1 MNHLAIVRILS
12 GIAIVL
18 GGISLL
24 CAGFGAIAGEID
36 NAAVFLTLG
45 LAIAAFGSVILLLTD
60 KPDRK
65 TKPRD
70 ALAVTVLFWGLA
82 TLICAIPFS
91 TVSSDLGFVAAL
103 YESASNLTT
112 TGHSLIDTKAQGLS
126 SSLLLWRALLHI
138 IGAIASV
145 TVAVSVFVALN
156 LGGPGIH
163 RNRFFTE
170 PEASFFDA
178 IPQVIRLA
186 AVSVCTAIILLGG
199 LLIANGVLPRDAL
212 AGAVSTITTGMVDPA
227 AFETLPQEGRFHAL
241 LLWIGLVFGTFGLL
255 AVENLNQER
264 LRTVVKDPEL
274 IAWIGSVALVAT
286 LAIFAGLPAIQSVG
300 WATSSIATSGI
311 ALTDPGQFNR
321 LPVVLVLF
329 PVLIGGSALSA
340 AGGVK
345 LARLIVL
352 SRRVA
357 LEFVQLGYRG
367 SVQQFS
373 FRGRRQSE
381 RTVMGVWVYL
391 VGYIVACSLGAI
403 LFSIFGLSFE
413 DSIRAAIGTV
423 SNAGHIIGGMT
434 AELGPIAQLCAI
446 IGMILGRLEVIALL
460 PALNPDFW
468 RR

>member
-1 MNHLAIVRILS
+1 LNHLAIVRILS

-18 GGISLL
+18 GAVALL
-24 CAGFGAIAGEID
+24 CAGFGVIVSEI
-36 NAAVFLTLG
+36 NEAAVFLTLG
-45 LAIAAFGSVILLLTD
+45 VSVSSFGAVILLLTD
-60 KPDRK
+60 KPKRK
-65 TKPRD
+65 TRPSD
-70 ALAVTVLFWGLA
+70 ALAVTVLFWALA
-82 TLICAIPFS
+82 TLVCAVPFI
-91 TVSSDLGFVAAL
+91 TYTGDLGAIAAL

-112 TGHSLIDTKAQGLS
+112 TGHSLVDSQVDPLS
-126 SSLLLWRALLHI
+126 SSLLLWRALLHV

-170 PEASFFDA
+170 SEVSFFDS

-186 AVSVCTAIILLGG
+186 TVSVMTAIILLGG
-199 LLIANGVLPRDAL
+199 ALIVSGVLPRDAL
-212 AGAVSTITTGMVDPA
+212 AGAVSAITTGMVDPS
-227 AFETLPQEGRFHAL
+227 AFETFPQQGYFHAF
-241 LLWIGLVFGTFGLL
+241 LLWLGLIFGTFGLL
-255 AVENLNQER
+255 VVESLDSER
-264 LRTVVKDPEL
+264 IKALPKDPEL
-274 IAWIGSVALVAT
+274 IAWVGSIALVAV

-311 ALTDPGQFNR
+311 ALTDPAQFNR

-391 VGYIVACSLGAI
+391 VGYIVACSMGAI
-403 LFSIFGLSFE
+403 LFSILGLSFD

-423 SNAGHIIGGMT
+423 SNAGHIIGGMS
-434 AELGPIAQLCAI
+434 ADLGPIAQICAI
-446 IGMILGRLEVIALL
+446 MGMILGRLEVVALL